1 MSSNSQSNKMSH
13 TELAIN
19 VSNLGKVYQIYD
31 RPEDRLKFSIIS
43 RLRRLAGLQSKS
55 YYRKFWALRN
65 VSLKVKKGETFGI
78 IGCNGS
84 GKSTLLQI
92 VCGTLPPTHGKVD
105 ISGRVAALLE
115 LGSGFNPEFTGREN
129 VYLYASILGLT
140 KEEINA
146 RYNDILLFADIGSF
160 IDQPVKTYSSGM
172 VVRLAFAVVA
182 HVDADILVIDE
193 ALSVGDVFFT
203 QKCMRFLRD
212 FKKTKTLIFVSHD
225 TGAVLNLCDRAIL
238 LKDGAIEFQGNSK
251 EVVEKYLQKDQSEI
265 KDSNSNYQK
274 NSRKKV
280 DMRLKFINQTSLRN
294 DIELFYCALKAD
306 SFGLGGATIK
316 NVEFL
321 TSDDNLLTW
330 IVGGETVKL
339 EIHCLIKD
347 ELLSPIIGFQVKD
360 RLGQVIFGDNTFL
373 SYINNPVS
381 AYSNQNLT
389 ASFEFIMP
397 ILPMGNYTV
406 SVAIAEG
413 TQKEHVQHHW
423 VNDVIAFKSH
433 SSSVCTGLV
442 GLVNVNIS
450 MIADN

>member
-43 RLRRLAGLQSKS
+43 RLRGLAGLQSKS

-294 DIELFYCALKAD
+294 DIELFYCAPKAD

>member
-238 LKDGAIEFQGNSK
+238 LKDGAIKFQGNSK

-274 NSRKKV
+274 NNRKKV

-294 DIELFYCALKAD
+294 DIELFYCAPKAD

>member
-294 DIELFYCALKAD
+294 DIELFYCAPKAD

>member
-43 RLRRLAGLQSKS
+43 RLRGLAGLQSKS

-92 VCGTLPPTHGKVD
+92 ICGTLPPTHGKVD

-321 TSDDNLLTW
+321 TFDDNLLTW

>member
-65 VSLKVKKGETFGI
+65 VSLKVKKRETFGI

-280 DMRLKFINQTSLRN
+280 DMRLKFINQTNLRN
-294 DIELFYCALKAD
+294 DIELFYCTSKSD
-306 SFGLGGATIK
+306 SFGLGGAIIK

-347 ELLSPIIGFQVKD
+347 KLLSPIIGFQVKD
-360 RLGQVIFGDNTFL
+360 RLGQIIFGDNTFL

-381 AYSNQNLT
+381 VFSNQNLT

-397 ILPMGNYTV
+397 ILPMGDYTV

-450 MIADN
+450 MITDN

>member
-225 TGAVLNLCDRAIL
+225 TGAVLNLCDKAIL
-238 LKDGAIEFQGNSK
+238 LKDGAIKFQGNSK

-274 NSRKKV
+274 NNRKKV

-294 DIELFYCALKAD
+294 DIELFYCAPKAD

>member
-43 RLRRLAGLQSKS
+43 RLRGLAGLQSKS

-225 TGAVLNLCDRAIL
+225 TGAVLNLCDKAIL
-238 LKDGAIEFQGNSK
+238 LKDGAIKFQGNSK

-274 NSRKKV
+274 NNRKKV

-321 TSDDNLLTW
+321 TFDDNLLTW

-423 VNDVIAFKSH
+423 LNDVIAFKSH

>member
-92 VCGTLPPTHGKVD
+92 ICGTLPPTHGKVD

-294 DIELFYCALKAD
+294 DIELFYCAPKAD

>member
-92 VCGTLPPTHGKVD
+92 ICGTLPPTHGKVD

-274 NSRKKV
+274 NNRKKV

-294 DIELFYCALKAD
+294 DIELFYCAPKAD

-423 VNDVIAFKSH
+423 LNDVIAFKSH

>member
-294 DIELFYCALKAD
+294 DIELFYCAPKAD

-423 VNDVIAFKSH
+423 LNDVIAFKSH

>member
-1 MSSNSQSNKMSH
+1 
-13 TELAIN
+13 
-19 VSNLGKVYQIYD
+19 
-31 RPEDRLKFSIIS
+31 
-43 RLRRLAGLQSKS
+43 
-55 YYRKFWALRN
+55 
-65 VSLKVKKGETFGI
+65 
-78 IGCNGS
+78 
-84 GKSTLLQI
+84 
-92 VCGTLPPTHGKVD
+92 
-105 ISGRVAALLE
+105 
-115 LGSGFNPEFTGREN
+115 
-129 VYLYASILGLT
+129 
-140 KEEINA
+140 
-146 RYNDILLFADIGSF
+146 
-160 IDQPVKTYSSGM
+160 
-172 VVRLAFAVVA
+172 
-182 HVDADILVIDE
+182 
-193 ALSVGDVFFT
+193 
-203 QKCMRFLRD
+203 
-212 FKKTKTLIFVSHD
+212 
-225 TGAVLNLCDRAIL
+225 
-238 LKDGAIEFQGNSK
+238 
-251 EVVEKYLQKDQSEI
+251 
-265 KDSNSNYQK
+265 
-274 NSRKKV
+274 
-280 DMRLKFINQTSLRN
+280 MRLKFINQTSLRN

-321 TSDDNLLTW
+321 TFDDNLLTW

-423 VNDVIAFKSH
+423 LNDVIAFKSH

>member
-321 TSDDNLLTW
+321 TFDDNLLTW

-423 VNDVIAFKSH
+423 LNDVIAFKSH

>member
-43 RLRRLAGLQSKS
+43 RLRGLAGLQSKS

-238 LKDGAIEFQGNSK
+238 LKDGAIKFQGNSK

-294 DIELFYCALKAD
+294 DIELFYCAPKAD

>member
-321 TSDDNLLTW
+321 TFDDNLLTW

>member
-1 MSSNSQSNKMSH
+1 M
-13 TELAIN
+13 
-19 VSNLGKVYQIYD
+19 GKVYQIYD

-43 RLRRLAGLQSKS
+43 RLRGLAGLQSKS

-92 VCGTLPPTHGKVD
+92 ICGTLPPTHGKVD

-238 LKDGAIEFQGNSK
+238 LKDGAIKFQGNSK

-274 NSRKKV
+274 NNRKKV

-294 DIELFYCALKAD
+294 DIELFYCAPKAD

>member
-274 NSRKKV
+274 NNRKKV

-294 DIELFYCALKAD
+294 DIELFYCAPKAD